1 MTKENLIQILTGV
14 NKMARKSKE
23 LIKDSSS
30 NYIEENIVK
39 GKYVTREEY
48 EQLNKL
54 VLKLQKELLA
64 LKK

>member
-23 LIKDSSS
+23 LIKASSS
-30 NYIEENIVK
+30 NYIEKNIVK

-54 VLKLQKELLA
+54 VLELQKELLA

>member
-14 NKMARKSKE
+14 NKIARKSKE